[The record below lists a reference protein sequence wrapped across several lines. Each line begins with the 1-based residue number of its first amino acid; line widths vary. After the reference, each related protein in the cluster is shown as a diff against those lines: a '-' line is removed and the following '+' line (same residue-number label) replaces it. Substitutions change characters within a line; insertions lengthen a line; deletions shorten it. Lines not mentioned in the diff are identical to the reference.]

1 MRVTGRERLVGPRV
15 THPHR
20 SSAWQ
25 QYGNSTA
32 TVRRK
37 KGQRRDH
44 PCGLPLGLFHSAGAT
59 GSLAR
64 RDNSMVFQSFRP
76 GPALSRFVQSFWLY
90 QTGPR
95 PFARS
100 RGLPTGTAQI
110 VIDLRGD
117 GPPVHAATPAGS
129 APLVARALFNGA
141 DTRYIL
147 NAGGGS
153 PAHYMGVDFT
163 PGGAYPFVGPPA
175 GELRDAHLPLETL
188 WGRCAVD
195 DLCERLL
202 RAQTPA
208 ARCQILEAVLL
219 AQLARPLD
227 HHPAVTLALRAFAAA
242 PRRPVIAQIADQLA
256 LSHARFIAV
265 FRDEVGLSP
274 KQYCRVRR
282 FVRVLERINPAERP
296 DWAQLALEY
305 GYYDQAHLCHDFQQ
319 FAGVSPSV
327 YIRDRSA
334 DTPTYLTLANGD
346 TPGDEAPYRRPSCS
360 ASA

>member
-1 MRVTGRERLVGPRV
+1 MSL
-15 THPHR
+15 HF
-20 SSAWQ
+20 
-25 QYGNSTA
+25 
-32 TVRRK
+32 
-37 KGQRRDH
+37 
-44 PCGLPLGLFHSAGAT
+44 FH
-59 GSLAR
+59 
-64 RDNSMVFQSFRP
+64 P
-76 GPALSRFVQSFWLY
+76 GPPLSRFVQAFYLY
-90 QTGPR
+90 QTGPH

-100 RGLPTGTAQI
+100 RSLPTGTAQL
-110 VIDLRGD
+110 VIDLNGD
-117 GPPVHAATPAGS
+117 DLPVPAATPPDS
-129 APLVARALFNGA
+129 APPVARALFNGA

-147 NAGGGS
+147 DAGGS
-153 PAHYMGVDFT
+153 PVHYMGVDFT

-195 DLCERLL
+195 DLRERLL
-202 RAQTPA
+202 QAQAPVE
-208 ARCQILEAVLL
+208 RCQILEAVLL

-242 PRRPVIAQIADQLA
+242 PRRPVIAQVADQLA

-282 FVRVLERINPAERP
+282 FYRVLKRVCGEERP
-296 DWAQLALEY
+296 NWAQLALEY

-327 YIRDRSA
+327 YIRDRRA
-334 DTPTYLTLANGD
+334 DLPTYLTLPNGD
-346 TPGDEAPYRRPSCS
+346 TPGEEAPYRRPYCS